1 MAGTRKFSFNLFNR
15 ISAKERS
22 FVARQLAVMLDAGLP
37 LVQAVRSLSEQTQNQ
52 IVYDALTELVTD
64 LENGYR
70 LSDAVKKHPKLFN
83 HVFVS
88 VVAAGESSGKLD
100 VALNL
105 LADELERDYAFRS
118 RVIGAMLYPAVI
130 VAAMIIVGII
140 MVTRIVPALESVFKD
155 SNLELPW
162 TTKMVVFLTNSIINY
177 WFLYILV
184 LAIAAYAL
192 ARYLVTPEGQRAFN
206 NLLFRTPVIGTLILN
221 LEMARMTR
229 ILGIMMQ
236 AGVPIIQA
244 IDSVAMVMDS
254 VVFREALQQVARN
267 VERGAPISQTIS
279 RIKAFPATV
288 TEMVAA
294 GEKTGK
300 LEQVLS
306 KLADFYEA
314 ETNQSTKN
322 FASLIEPVVF
332 VIVGL
337 GVAFLVFSII
347 VPIYSLSSAI
357 Q

>member
-1 MAGTRKFSFNLFNR
+1 MANRKFSFNVLNR
-15 ISAKERS
+15 VSAKERA
-22 FVARQLAVMLDAGLP
+22 FIARQMAVMLDAGLP
-37 LVQAVRSLSEQTQNQ
+37 LVQTVRSLSEQTKNQ
-52 IVYDALTELVTD
+52 IVYDSLVELVND

-70 LSDAVKKHPKLFN
+70 LSDAIKKHPKIFN

-118 RVIGAMLYPAVI
+118 RVIGALLYPALI
-130 VAAMIIVGII
+130 VVAMFVVGII
-140 MVTRIVPALESVFKD
+140 MVTRIVPALESVFIESGMD
-155 SNLELPW
+155 LPW
-162 TTKMVVFLTNSIINY
+162 TTQLVVTITNSIIDY
-177 WFLYILV
+177 WYAYILV
-184 LAIAAYAL
+184 IGVAIFL
-192 ARYLVTPEGQRAFN
+192 LSRYLMTTEGQRAFN
-206 NLLFRTPVIGTLILN
+206 NLLFKTPVIGVLIMN
-221 LEMARMTR
+221 LEMARFTR

-244 IDSVAMVMDS
+244 IDAVALVMDS
-254 VVFREALQQVARN
+254 VIYREALKLVARN
-267 VERGAPISQTIS
+267 VERGAPISQTMM
-279 RIKAFPATV
+279 KYKDFPTTV
-288 TEMVAA
+288 TEMIAA
-294 GEKTGK
+294 GERTGK

-322 FASLIEPVVF
+322 FASLIEPLVF
-332 VIVGL
+332 IIVGL

-347 VPIYSLSSAI
+347 VPIYGLAGAI

>member
-1 MAGTRKFSFNLFNR
+1 M
-15 ISAKERS
+15 
-22 FVARQLAVMLDAGLP
+22 ARQLAVMLDAGLP
-37 LVQAVRSLSEQTQNQ
+37 LVQAVGSLADQTRNQ
-52 IVYDALTELVTD
+52 LVHESLVVLMND

-83 HVFVS
+83 TVFIS
-88 VVAAGESSGKLD
+88 VVAAGEASGKLD

-118 RVIGAMLYPAVI
+118 RVFGAMLYPAFI
-130 VAAMIIVGII
+130 VVAMFIVGII
-140 MVTRIVPALESVFKD
+140 MVTRIVPALESVFQEA
-155 SNLELPW
+155 NLDLPW
-162 TTKMVVFLTNSIINY
+162 TTQLVVTLTNSIIHFWY
-177 WFLYILV
+177 FYL
-184 LAIAAYAL
+184 LAVGL
-192 ARYLVTPEGQRAFN
+192 AVYLGRQYLATHDGRRAFN
-206 NLLFRTPVIGTLILN
+206 NFLFKVPVVGGLFTN

-229 ILGIMMQ
+229 ILGIMME

-244 IDSVAMVMDS
+244 LDSVALVMDS
-254 VVFREALQQVARN
+254 VIYREALTAVARN
-267 VERGAPISQTIS
+267 VERGAPISQTLA
-279 RIKAFPATV
+279 KHPAFPVTI
-288 TEMVAA
+288 TEMIAA

-300 LEQVLS
+300 LEQVLY

-314 ETNQSTKN
+314 QTDQSTKN

-347 VPIYSLSSAI
+347 VPIYNLSGAI